1 MGVSR
6 RGLFSLDFLAS
17 KRDPVDYEAATD
29 RVIEGWDREGHE
41 PWQRALEPVALELV
55 EAAGVQRGDAALA
68 AAAGDGNLAAAAL
81 AAGAEVEA
89 CDLSRP
95 MVELGRERV
104 PRANWLRADVQELP
118 YPSGA
123 FEAVLSSFGAVLAP
137 RARRTARELARVTAP
152 GGVVGLTAWTPESLP
167 GRAEN
172 LVARPE
178 GVRSPTDWG
187 VEPIARARFESV
199 LEDVTVQQRTIVL
212 MFPSEDELLAAL
224 LRPLG
229 LDDAPALRGCGAQVP
244 APYLLVRGRKPGLTG
259 PSRRR

>member
-6 RGLFSLDFLAS
+6 RGLFTLGFLAG
-17 KRDPVDYEAATD
+17 RTEPVDYETATEQ
-29 RVIEGWDREGHE
+29 VIEGWDRDGHE

-55 EAAGVQRGDAALA
+55 EAADVHRGDAVLA
-68 AAAGDGNLAAAAL
+68 VAAGDGNVAAAAL

-89 CDLSRP
+89 SDLSRE
-95 MVELGRERV
+95 MVARGRERV

-118 YPSGA
+118 YPNGA

-152 GGVVGLTAWTPESLP
+152 GGVVGLTAWTPDSLP

-172 LVARPE
+172 LVARPD

-187 VEPIARARFESV
+187 IEQIARHRFESV
-199 LEDVTVQQRTIVL
+199 LEDVSVQRRTVVL
-212 MFPSEDELLAAL
+212 TFPSEDALLAAV
-224 LRPLG
+224 LRPFG
-229 LDDAPALRGCGAQVP
+229 LEEAPALRGCGAQV
-244 APYLLVRGRKPGLTG
+244 AASYLLVRGWKAD
-259 PSRRR
+259 